1 MEAIP
6 FRVAFTVVLGT
17 FVAALSLPVARPSA
31 AMLFPAQA
39 PGAPGVLPEAPGKDV
54 VARVCIVCHGLDYL
68 VPSDRTASQWRDTLA
83 NMRQAGALASD
94 EEWKTMTEYVM
105 ANIAYVNVNKAT
117 AEEIRLVFAVG
128 EKIAQAVVAYRDT
141 QGGFKTLEDLKQA
154 PDLDP
159 KKIDALK
166 TRLIF

>member
-1 MEAIP
+1 MKTVP
-6 FRVAFTVVLGT
+6 VRVAFTVVLGT
-17 FVAALSLPVARPSA
+17 FVATFSLHTARPSTA
-31 AMLFPAQA
+31 LPLQTQV
-39 PGAPGVLPEAPGKDV
+39 PGAPGVLPDAPGKEV

-83 NMRQAGALASD
+83 NMKQAGALASD
-94 EEWKTMTEYVM
+94 EEWKMMTEYVM
-105 ANIAYVNVNKAT
+105 ANIAYLNMNKAT

-128 EKIAQAVVAYRDT
+128 EKLAQGVVAYRDK

-154 PDLDP
+154 PELDP